1 MKRSSFLNRSTRGQ
15 SLLEFAAGLFVL
27 LILLAGLIDVGRALF
42 TYISMRDATQEGA
55 SFGSTYPTYCLQ
67 IADRALNNLAD
78 PEAYT
83 VTVMIDDS
91 LCSVAT
97 PAQACLGHTVSVTL
111 TDPHFDIT
119 MPFIGSFLGG
129 TSVPLTATSTDTII
143 RTPCH

>member
-1 MKRSSFLNRSTRGQ
+1 MKKTSLFHRSTSGQ

-42 TYISMRDATQEGA
+42 TFISMRDASQEGA

-67 IADRALNNLAD
+67 IADRALNNVSD

-83 VTVMIDDS
+83 VDILIDGTPCLS
-91 LCSVAT
+91 AT

-119 MPFIGSFLGG
+119 MPLIGSFLGG
-129 TSVPLTATSTDTII
+129 TSISLTATSTDTII
-143 RTPCH
+143 RTPCQ